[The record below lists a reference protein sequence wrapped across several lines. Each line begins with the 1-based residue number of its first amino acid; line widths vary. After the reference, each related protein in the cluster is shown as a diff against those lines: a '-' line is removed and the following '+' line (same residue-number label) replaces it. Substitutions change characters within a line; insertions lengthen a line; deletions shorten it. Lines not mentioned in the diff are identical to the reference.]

1 MKIGILGSG
10 DVARA
15 LAAGFLGRGD
25 SVMLGTR
32 DPAKL
37 VAWKSDAGTAAS
49 IGSFADAAG
58 FGELVVVATNGA
70 ATLAAIAHAGAER
83 FAGKV
88 VIDVTNPLVLTE
100 NAPPGLFVSGKDSLG
115 EWVQR
120 ALPHARVVKAFN
132 TINYHDMVQ
141 PQYAD
146 GPPDFFLCGDD
157 PAAKA
162 EVAEVARTFGWQ
174 NVTDLGPLEIARYLE
189 PLVVIWVLYG
199 VATGKWRHA
208 CRMLVK

>member
-15 LAAGFLGRGD
+15 LAGGFLERGD

-32 DPAKL
+32 EPAKL
-37 VAWKSDAGTAAS
+37 ADWEKAAGAAAS
-49 IGSFADAAG
+49 TGSFADAAA

-70 ATLAAIAHAGAER
+70 ATLAALAHAGPDN

-88 VIDVTNPLVLTE
+88 VIDVTNPLVMIE

-120 ALPHARVVKAFN
+120 AIPQARVVKAFN
-132 TINYHDMVQ
+132 TVNFHDMVH
-141 PQYAD
+141 PEYPD

-157 PAAKA
+157 QAAKA

-189 PLVVIWVLYG
+189 PMVVIWVLYG
-199 VATGKWRHA
+199 IATGKWRHA